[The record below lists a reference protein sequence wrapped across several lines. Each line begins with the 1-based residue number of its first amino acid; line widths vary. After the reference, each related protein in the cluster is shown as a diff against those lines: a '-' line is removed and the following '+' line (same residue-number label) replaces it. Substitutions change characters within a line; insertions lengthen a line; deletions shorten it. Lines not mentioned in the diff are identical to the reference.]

1 MMLVVSG
8 SVLVSCERA
17 DGPRRAPYPQ
27 FDPVQ
32 PFPEL
37 QRGEEGAQSSGSE
50 SFEDAIAQAA
60 SGEEELAAGE
70 DGQAYAASG
79 NYQNIPLAS
88 LFVAEIPLVFDEWQ
102 YVTDNQSTL
111 IIHRKPGQMPDA
123 IVYVEAFTQAIE
135 QFPSYDVAR
144 FQFTVDPGLSPNS
157 IYPPLGALL
166 LTGGGGEQSSDAP
179 PFDVAM
185 ALQLATTRTMG
196 RGLGYQSSAGSF
208 TGWKWIGHTP
218 AGLDVRLGRSSGR
231 WAEQKLPVGATV
243 AQILAQYGARYPE
256 IAQLGTALSALDS
269 QSGTNRSPGPAW
281 MIVGSMARQKN
292 ASLGV
297 HVAIL
302 CEQRPVCPVA
312 RELSH
317 LLESTRPLD
326 DVGQLAPAAS
336 SDFTA
341 FAAEAG
347 VELLSPQQMLSAPD
361 LLRLLESNSQ
371 H

>member
-1 MMLVVSG
+1 MLRFASRSPAISG
-8 SVLVSCERA
+8 
-17 DGPRRAPYPQ
+17 
-27 FDPVQ
+27 
-32 PFPEL
+32 
-37 QRGEEGAQSSGSE
+37 
-50 SFEDAIAQAA
+50 
-60 SGEEELAAGE
+60 
-70 DGQAYAASG
+70 
-79 NYQNIPLAS
+79 QNN
-88 LFVAEIPLVFDEWQ
+88 
-102 YVTDNQSTL
+102 T
-111 IIHRKPGQMPDA
+111 
-123 IVYVEAFTQAIE
+123 
-135 QFPSYDVAR
+135 
-144 FQFTVDPGLSPNS
+144 
-157 IYPPLGALL
+157 
-166 LTGGGGEQSSDAP
+166 
-179 PFDVAM
+179 
-185 ALQLATTRTMG
+185 
-196 RGLGYQSSAGSF
+196 
-208 TGWKWIGHTP
+208 

-231 WAEQKLPVGATV
+231 WSEQKLPVGATV

-361 LLRLLESNSQ
+361 LLRLLEANSQ